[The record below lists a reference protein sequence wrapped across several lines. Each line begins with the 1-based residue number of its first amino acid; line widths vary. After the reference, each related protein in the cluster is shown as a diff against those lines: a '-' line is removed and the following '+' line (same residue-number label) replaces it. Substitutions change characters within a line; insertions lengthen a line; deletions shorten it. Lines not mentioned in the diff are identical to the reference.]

1 MADGIRTVIVK
12 DDELWLMA
20 IIKAKKQGKSLSKVI
35 RDFLTDWL
43 KTVKQRDN

>member
-1 MADGIRTVIVK
+1 MIQLGMAKSLNI

-35 RDFLTDWL
+35 RDFL
-43 KTVKQRDN
+43 KKYIKGE